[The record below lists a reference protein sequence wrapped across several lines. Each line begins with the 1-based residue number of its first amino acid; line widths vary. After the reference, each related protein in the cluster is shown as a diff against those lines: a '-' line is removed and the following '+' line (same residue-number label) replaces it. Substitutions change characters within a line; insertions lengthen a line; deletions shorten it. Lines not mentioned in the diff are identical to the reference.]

1 MRALTSAVARNV
13 GSRNARQRR
22 IIRQGSTA
30 NDAGSTV
37 LQVRQIW
44 PRYPLRHGNAVH
56 RALAPPGMDGFG
68 MTLAGPC
75 GLGHLSPGD
84 GRSPVQRCAS
94 QFAHRTRSTQAH
106 AAHAV
111 HRMLHAAWCHGAC
124 CAFCRVGRQDH
135 SHLERRVRSTCPPS
149 LLCLTVGALAHP
161 CHFCMIAL
169 TAGTSAPGLRSP
181 CHLTCAA
188 SPDDRRSMGAEV
200 HTVAAPWL
208 YCGCTVVV
216 LWLHR
221 GCTVVAP
228 RFARVA
234 LWFYWL
240 CCG

>member
-1 MRALTSAVARNV
+1 MSPTCARARCVCRGHRTVSRVLREHLCPFNLTRTCMRALTSAVARNV
-13 GSRNARQRR
+13 GSRNVRQRR

-111 HRMLHAAWCHGAC
+111 HRMLHGA
-124 CAFCRVGRQDH
+124 
-135 SHLERRVRSTCPPS
+135 
-149 LLCLTVGALAHP
+149 
-161 CHFCMIAL
+161 M
-169 TAGTSAPGLRSP
+169 
-181 CHLTCAA
+181 
-188 SPDDRRSMGAEV
+188 V
-200 HTVAAPWL
+200 HAAPFAGSVDKTIRIWNVAS
-208 YCGCTVVV
+208 GPPV
-216 LWLHR
+216 LLR
-221 GCTVVAP
+221 CLA
-228 RFARVA
+228 
-234 LWFYWL
+234 
-240 CCG
+240 